1 MTSQSDRS
9 SHSDLQPKLP
19 VSEEI
24 AMPKVAGA
32 DTPMSFA
39 GIEEIIIRFDSQIYK
54 IVHFSWFLWK
64 GNL

>member
-9 SHSDLQPKLP
+9 SHSDLQHKLP

-39 GIEEIIIRFDSQIYK
+39 GICLSFSMLFLRGLYK
-54 IVHFSWFLWK
+54 MVED
-64 GNL
+64 